1 MIFACLGWFLAECC
15 LFWVETGNSL
25 QSPALYWRF
34 STEKSPPA
42 REKSSYEDK
51 PFAAHT
57 PPRKRGY
64 VEDFTLK
71 SVNAYRNKLPLR
83 NFKNSR
89 FVLSLKLCCEIAAR
103 QARGWGCFLSKSFCW
118 HALTFMP
125 CHAAVCVNLIFAAQ
139 VLTFSVISQSTGLTF
154 PPGSLTRDDFAEH

>member
-1 MIFACLGWFLAECC
+1 MCSSSFLLHWGSVAWFGRKRVIHCH
-15 LFWVETGNSL
+15 V
-25 QSPALYWRF
+25 QLYTDAFLRR
-34 STEKSPPA
+34 KA
-42 REKSSYEDK
+42 VEKSSYEDK
-51 PFAAHT
+51 PFAAQT

-103 QARGWGCFLSKSFCW
+103 QARGWGWFLSKSF
-118 HALTFMP
+118 L
-125 CHAAVCVNLIFAAQ
+125 
-139 VLTFSVISQSTGLTF
+139 
-154 PPGSLTRDDFAEH
+154 LTRFNFYAMSRCGLRKPYFCRASVDFFCYFTVNRTYLSARLAYAR